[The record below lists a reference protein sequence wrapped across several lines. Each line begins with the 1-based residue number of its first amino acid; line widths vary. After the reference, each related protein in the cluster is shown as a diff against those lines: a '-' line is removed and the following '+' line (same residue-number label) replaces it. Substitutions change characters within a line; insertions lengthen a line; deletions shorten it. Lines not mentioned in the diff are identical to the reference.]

1 MATITI
7 NTTGAQDTRIIA
19 AYRARV
25 GDPTATA
32 ADVKAWLISHLRNLV
47 RSYETEQANLA
58 ASAAVTDIEPT

>member
-25 GDPTATA
+25 GNPAATA
-32 ADVKAWLISHLRNLV
+32 ADVKTWLVNHLKGLV